1 MRYIL
6 LISMLLSLLGSSYAQ
21 GGDNDLS
28 TEKLQKEGL
37 TLLQEWMDGMLD
49 FQCHGLHEALDGG
62 VICPAC
68 ARMHGRTGDA
78 VLPLMYLADKTG
90 EDKYLDA
97 ATRLMKWMEN
107 VHRPDGSWM
116 NDVNVSEWNGTTVFA
131 AISLY
136 EALYYH
142 GHLLNDSIR
151 SHWKQELLSAGYFMM
166 ENPFIYSRKR
176 VGMRN
181 MNVNYSASAT
191 YALYAIGEYCGVPS
205 MKEKAM
211 EIAADL
217 KSYFTQ
223 KNCFLFGEGPE
234 IWKPTANG
242 CFPIDLLYNVEE
254 SLPNLAYYAR
264 MAGDNELLALV
275 ERSMKTHLE
284 FMLPDGAWDN
294 SWGTRSFKWTY
305 WGGRTSDGFMGGYY
319 ALASHNPEF
328 IEAIRRN
335 LHLLRSATYKGLLY
349 GGLHYRVTG
358 LNPCIHHT
366 FGHAKALA
374 SFLEQPVIEIQR
386 KPLPRECSYGIK
398 YFGDIRTWLVAQG
411 AWRATITGYDAEYK
425 VKGTH
430 PMGGALSLLWHEKAG
445 PIFAATMNSY
455 QLIEAPNMQTSN
467 RQYLMGGTPRIEM
480 MAGGIAYTNLDDL
493 QAQVS
498 YGMVHDRHRF
508 DVKAHLVDIRQKAPN
523 GQIIPVGIRYS
534 ISDTLVSIEADLL
547 ESAYLMLPIISPP
560 VECVYEQ
567 AGKIIVQ
574 KENCR
579 LKINCRKGKMMVL
592 PTDEDGRIVNP
603 VPGFAFLPI
612 KVIADNKN
620 VCVEIEVE

>member
-6 LISMLLSLLGSSYAQ
+6 LISMLLGLLGPSYAQ

-28 TEKLQKEGL
+28 TEKLHKEGS

-97 ATRLMKWMEN
+97 AIRLMKWMEN
-107 VHRPDGSWM
+107 VHKPDGSWM

-217 KSYFTQ
+217 KFYFTQ
-223 KNCFLFGEGPE
+223 KNCFLFGEGPD

-294 SWGTRSFKWTY
+294 SWGTRSFKWAY

-335 LHLLRSATYKGLLY
+335 LHLLQSATYKGLLY
-349 GGLHYRVTG
+349 GGLHYQVTG

-374 SFLEQPVIEIQR
+374 SFLEQPVLEVQR

-398 YFGDIRTWLVAQG
+398 YFEDIRTWLVAQG

-445 PIFAATMNSY
+445 PVFAATMNHY
-455 QLIEAPNMQTSN
+455 QMVEAPNMQTSN
-467 RQYLMGGTPRIEM
+467 RKYLMGGTPRVEFIEENKV
-480 MAGGIAYTNLDDL
+480 YTNLDDSQSDVNYL
-493 QAQVS
+493 
-498 YGMVHDRHRF
+498 MKHNVHCF
-508 DVKAHLVDIRQKAPN
+508 DVKAQLVDILQDSPHGRN
-523 GQIIPVGIRYS
+523 IPVEMRYL
-534 ISDTLVSIEADLL
+534 ISDTQVVIEADLSDSSNL
-547 ESAYLMLPIISPP
+547 ILPIIASPN
-560 VECVYEQ
+560 EYVYTDSEQ
-567 AGKIIVQ
+567 IVVQ

-579 LKINCRKGKMMVL
+579 VKVYCKRGRMDLL
-592 PTDEDGRIVNP
+592 PTDADGRIMNP

-612 KVIADNKN
+612 RVTAENKKVSVAI
-620 VCVEIEVE
+620 EIE